1 MLWGKPARKGADMM
15 KFLRLSVVAAA
26 LTGIAGAASA
36 ETLTFQLSNDY
47 GAVDMEFYSQDR
59 NHVWPGNGQVY
70 PLLEGRQHITLSC
83 QYDENICY
91 GAWVSGD
98 KDGIYWGVGP
108 GQCGSCTNCCY
119 HCTGGSPQV
128 ISIHE

>member
-1 MLWGKPARKGADMM
+1 M
-15 KFLRLSVVAAA
+15 KFRKLFVVAAA
-26 LTGIAGAASA
+26 FTGIVGGAAASA

-47 GAVDMEFYSQDR
+47 GAVDVEFYSQDR
-59 NHVWPGNGQVY
+59 NHVWPGNGQIY

-83 QYDENICY
+83 QEDENICY

-108 GQCGSCTNCCY
+108 GQRGSCPNCCY
-119 HCTGGSPQV
+119 HCNGGSTRL